1 PMASVGESKLS
12 NRSEVAMM
20 IDQRATGTA
29 YQVSSPAPVTETR
42 VEESVRGA
50 DRQSRLDKIEF
61 LIGIYRMRYMHY
73 VWHDH
78 LPEAGETERKI
89 DRLLERWQR
98 VHARELANSRT

>member
-1 PMASVGESKLS
+1 
-12 NRSEVAMM
+12 M

-29 YQVSSPAPVTETR
+29 YQAPSPAPATATR
-42 VEESVRGA
+42 VEGSARGA
-50 DRQSRLDKIEF
+50 DCQSRLDKIEF

-78 LPEAGETERKI
+78 LPEAGEMERKI

-98 VHARELANSRT
+98 VHNRELANRGTRQ